1 MEQPLIAVV
10 DDEVDILDNYKILL
24 QDQFVVRTFTSPL
37 DFLQALPELNHHNL
51 RLFISDFKMPGM
63 NGLEMIQKAHADFP
77 HLPFIIL
84 SGFLDKQTVLDAV
97 ELGVFRLLEKPC
109 APDQLLS
116 SIDQLL
122 IESELHLVRKEIR
135 QITSQLR
142 ELYSTIRIALMQYI
156 PDELMGRMVIDA
168 PSEQESGQRVPP
180 PLRKMG
186 FDELL
191 EKLEH
196 RLDQLLSSEKVMHEM
211 SHLRSKKTAS

>member
-10 DDEVDILDNYKILL
+10 DDEVDLLDNYKILL
-24 QDQFVVRTFTSPL
+24 QDQFEVRAFTSPL
-37 DFLQALPELNHHNL
+37 EFLQALPELEQQKL
-51 RLFISDFKMPGM
+51 RLLVSDFKMPGM
-63 NGLEMIQKAHADFP
+63 SGLEMIQKAHASFP
-77 HLPFIIL
+77 NLPFIIL

-109 APDQLLS
+109 SPDHLLS

-122 IESELHLVRKEIR
+122 VESELHLVRKEIR
-135 QITSQLR
+135 HITSQLR

-156 PDELMGRMVIDA
+156 PEDLMERMVIDA
-168 PSEQESGQRVPP
+168 PSEQEAGQHAT

-191 EKLEH
+191 EQLEH
-196 RLDQLLSSEKVMHEM
+196 RLDQLLNSEKVMNEM
-211 SHLRSKKTAS
+211 TSQHSKKTAS